1 MISNF
6 SEIRPLIEERGFT
19 IVDSAELSMEEKIE
33 LFSSIRHLVGI
44 HGAGL
49 TNVIYR
55 HGAPLSLIEIHG
67 TSYIPPDIKNISDD
81 FGYTY
86 RRLSCEPAKGV
97 DPQHANIYVEPT
109 DLCRAMDELLQT

>member
-1 MISNF
+1 
-6 SEIRPLIEERGFT
+6 
-19 IVDSAELSMEEKIE
+19 MEEKIE
-33 LFSSIRHLVGI
+33 LFSKIRHLVAI

-55 HGAPLSLIEIHG
+55 RDAPLSLIEIYG
-67 TSYIPPDIKNISDD
+67 TSYIPPDIKNISDA

-97 DPQHANIYVEPT
+97 NPQHANIYVDPT
-109 DLCRAMDELLQT
+109 ELCLAMDELLQT